1 MFQYHKNSYDTLT
14 ILNTAA
20 VQKHKP
26 KHKVNK
32 IHINDSGLHIY
43 SDHSLN
49 TEGNDTVYITEKKS
63 GTTEKKNKYK
73 NKQTNH
79 WHETVRKVSQKSYRK
94 TEIVRAKTE
103 AVDWR
108 MCEHEVA
115 VQVCTSTYSEF

>member
-1 MFQYHKNSYDTLT
+1 M
-14 ILNTAA
+14 
-20 VQKHKP
+20 QKHQP

-32 IHINDSGLHIY
+32 IHINDFTLHIY
-43 SDHSLN
+43 IYSDQSLN
-49 TEGNDTVYITEKKS
+49 TEGNDTVYITEKKNIWYYR
-63 GTTEKKNKYK
+63 KKNKYK